1 MIKIKALPYNALEV
15 NTYIVSD
22 ETLECVIIDPAC
34 EYESELKALLAYI
47 DENQLKPVHILIT
60 HPHIDHIL
68 STEKLCTQYHL
79 PLEMHIDGK
88 AILEDAPLHA
98 SVFGFHLN
106 ALPKEYLYIG
116 DKDKI
121 QFGHSELEARYVP
134 GHCDGSLCFVAHA
147 DKTVFS
153 GDVLFYGSIGRSDLP
168 TGDYDQLKKSI
179 HEQLFTLAD
188 DFTVRPGHGGRT
200 TIEHERKHNPFLG

>member
-1 MIKIKALPYNALEV
+1 
-15 NTYIVSD
+15 
-22 ETLECVIIDPAC
+22 
-34 EYESELKALLAYI
+34 
-47 DENQLKPVHILIT
+47 
-60 HPHIDHIL
+60 
-68 STEKLCTQYHL
+68 
-79 PLEMHIDGK
+79 
-88 AILEDAPLHA
+88 
-98 SVFGFHLN
+98 
-106 ALPKEYLYIG
+106 
-116 DKDKI
+116 
-121 QFGHSELEARYVP
+121 
-134 GHCDGSLCFVAHA
+134 